1 MEFKCET
8 AYNQEA
14 VSDMA
19 KAIRKTA
26 RRKRSKR
33 SHIFGV
39 IVIIL
44 ALLLT
49 LPLGDK
55 AFVFDFRT
63 IFTWFVA
70 AILFFT
76 LIFEDKING
85 YVARK
90 RMLPGLAKAI
100 VTFTTSGHTA
110 RMVSKFRPQ
119 CPIIATTEDE
129 GVMRRLA
136 LVWGVYP
143 VKTSHVGN
151 TDDLFTSSISSA
163 KEKKYLENGDL
174 VVITAGVPSGISG
187 TTNLIK
193 VHTIEE

>member
-1 MEFKCET
+1 MGFKCET

-14 VSDMA
+14 VYNMA

-26 RRKRSKR
+26 RRKRSRR

-63 IFTWFVA
+63 IFIWFVA

-85 YVARK
+85 YIARK
-90 RMLPGLAKAI
+90 RMMPGLAKAI
-100 VTFTTSGHTA
+100 VTFKEDGYHSETEVGSSDFKYSTIALLAETKDYFVFIFSQSHA
-110 RMVSKFRPQ
+110 QVYSK
-119 CPIIATTEDE
+119 
-129 GVMRRLA
+129 
-136 LVWGVYP
+136 
-143 VKTSHVGN
+143 K
-151 TDDLFTSSISSA
+151 SIT
-163 KEKKYLENGDL
+163 G
-174 VVITAGVPSGISG
+174 G
-187 TTNLIK
+187 
-193 VHTIEE
+193 TIEEFREFITNVTGKEIQKV

>member
-14 VSDMA
+14 ITIMA

-26 RRKRSKR
+26 RKKRSRR
-33 SHIFGV
+33 SHISGV

-55 AFVFDFRT
+55 EFVLDFRT
-63 IFTWFVA
+63 IITWLVA
-70 AILFFT
+70 AIPLFT

-90 RMLPGLAKAI
+90 RMLPGLEKAT
-100 VTFTTSGHTA
+100 VTFNADGYHSETEIGSSDFKYSTIVLLAETA
-110 RMVSKFRPQ
+110 DYFVFVFSQ
-119 CPIIATTEDE
+119 SHAQ
-129 GVMRRLA
+129 
-136 LVWGVYP
+136 VYN
-143 VKTSHVGN
+143 KN
-151 TDDLFTSSISSA
+151 SIT
-163 KEKKYLENGDL
+163 G
-174 VVITAGVPSGISG
+174 G
-187 TTNLIK
+187 
-193 VHTIEE
+193 TIEEFREFLKNVTGKEIQNI